1 MYRPFLALRWLLT
14 RPINLL
20 GVGGVTLGVWALIV
34 VVSIFSGF
42 LRAVG
47 EHIREA
53 AADVAVLALPSYA
66 AWPPLQKELA
76 RDPNVAASAPR
87 LVHFGMV
94 HRTGE
99 RPPPP
104 PLLGR
109 GSLQGGD
116 TPFLYVLG
124 VDTAREFETTKLRD
138 WLLAVPADMRVRDPD
153 APLRPIG
160 DRAAILLGEERM
172 RSEGLH
178 PGDVVV
184 LTSSRIE
191 SSADGLRK
199 PDPFD
204 REFAVAGAFRTSS
217 VGYDGNTTFVDID
230 ALRRLLQKPADSVH
244 EIAVRLRDEATT
256 EATASR
262 LSLAVRRAL
271 HLPEDSRAP
280 VALSWRARNGSFL
293 KSIEW
298 QRELMKIILI
308 VIMVVAA
315 VLMFATLSMM
325 VGEKTGDIGILTA
338 MGGTPRGVMAVF
350 LGCGLAITATG
361 IVLGTITGCLSAVFL
376 EDFRELVLA
385 GTGLD
390 LFPVKVYN
398 LDRVPYELDPLWIL
412 QVACVAAVVGIVV
425 SAVPAYR
432 AARHDP
438 LVSLRGV

>member
-1 MYRPFLALRWLLT
+1 
-14 RPINLL
+14 
-20 GVGGVTLGVWALIV
+20 
-34 VVSIFSGF
+34 
-42 LRAVG
+42 
-47 EHIREA
+47 
-53 AADVAVLALPSYA
+53 VLALPGRA
-66 AWPPLQKELA
+66 AWPPLQKELLQ
-76 RDPNVAASAPR
+76 DGNVAACAPR

-124 VDTAREFETTKLRD
+124 VDPAREFETTKLRD
-138 WLLAVPADMRVRDPD
+138 WLLAVPAELRVRDPD

-160 DRAAILLGEERM
+160 GREAILLGEERM
-172 RSEGLH
+172 RSDGLH

-184 LTSSRIE
+184 LTSTRLE
-191 SSADGLRK
+191 TSADDLGR
-199 PDPFD
+199 PAPFD
-204 REFAVAGAFRTSS
+204 REFAVAGAFRTRS
-217 VGYDGNTTFVDID
+217 VGYDGNTTFVGID
-230 ALRRLLQKPADSVH
+230 ALRELLQKPADSVH
-244 EIAVRLRDEATT
+244 EIAVRLRDPATT
-256 EATASR
+256 EATAVR
-262 LSLAVRRAL
+262 LQHTVRRAL
-271 HLPEDSRAP
+271 HVSDFDLSRGP
-280 VALSWRARNGSFL
+280 VAQSWRARNGYFL

-325 VGEKTGDIGILTA
+325 VGEKTADIGILTA
-338 MGGTPRGVMAVF
+338 LGGTPRGVMAVF

-361 IVLGTITGCLSAVFL
+361 IVLGTILGCLSAVFL